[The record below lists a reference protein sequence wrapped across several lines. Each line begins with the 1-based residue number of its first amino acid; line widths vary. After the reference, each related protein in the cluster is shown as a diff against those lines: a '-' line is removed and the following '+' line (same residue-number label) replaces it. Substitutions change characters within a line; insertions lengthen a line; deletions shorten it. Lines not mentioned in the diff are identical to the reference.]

1 MIGPSSPGGITA
13 APADPVGGRVRL
25 LLLSLYTTQTLAL
38 MFFVAAL
45 IAILAEA
52 GADMDRLTLV
62 YMLGLVWPAKLLWAP
77 LVDRLRFGRAG
88 HYRVWAIIMQAAM
101 VVILAAMAGF
111 DPLDDFG
118 TVYALCLAL
127 ALLSATQDV
136 AVDGLACR
144 LLPAGARGSG
154 NALQISGGLLGTMAG
169 AGGVLAIYPHLGW
182 PGAMA
187 LLAAVTGISLV
198 QLLAF
203 REPASLTAVIMPP
216 PLRSRLAGL
225 RRPDVL
231 GWTILLLVWPA
242 GSGMAY
248 ALIMPALVEAGWSF
262 ERIGLV
268 VNVAGPAAGILGA
281 LATGR
286 LAGGIGRRPALIL
299 AALVQLAGIAAVAVP
314 VLGPIPETGDGWLPV
329 VAVCLYFLFYN
340 PGATVMAM
348 VMMDRAST
356 ARPATDYSLQ
366 STLHAAVGMG
376 SISAGSAI
384 AAAAGAGATLQAAA
398 AAGLLA
404 LVGAV
409 LLRHPAGERP

>member
-1 MIGPSSPGGITA
+1 MIRSSPPGSIA
-13 APADPVGGRVRL
+13 ATPADRVGGRERL

-52 GADMDRLTLV
+52 GADMDRLTQV

-77 LVDRLRFGRAG
+77 LVDRVRFGHAG
-88 HYRVWAIIMQAAM
+88 HYRAWAIIMQAAM
-101 VVILAAMAGF
+101 VVVLAVMAGF
-111 DPLDDFG
+111 DPLDDFS
-118 TVYALCLAL
+118 TVYVLCLAL

-144 LLPAGARGSG
+144 LLPVEARGSG
-154 NALQISGGLLGTMAG
+154 NALQIAGGLLGTMVG
-169 AGGVLAIYPHLGW
+169 AGGVLALYPHLGW

-187 LLAAVTGISLV
+187 LLAAVTGVSLV

-203 REPASLTAVIMPP
+203 REPGSVTAVITPP
-216 PLRSRLAGL
+216 PLRRRLAGL

-231 GWTILLLVWPA
+231 GWTALLLIWPA

-248 ALIMPALVEAGWSF
+248 ALIMPALVEAGWSM

-268 VNVAGPAAGILGA
+268 VNVAGPMAGILGA
-281 LATGR
+281 LAAGR
-286 LAGGIGRRPALIL
+286 IAGRIGRRPALIL
-299 AALVQLAGIAAVAVP
+299 AALVQLAGIAVVAVP
-314 VLGPIPETGDGWLPV
+314 VLSTGEGWLPV
-329 VAVCLYFLFYN
+329 AAVCLYFLFYN

-366 STLHAAVGMG
+366 ATFHAAVGMG
-376 SISAGSAI
+376 SISTGAAI
-384 AAAAGAGATLQAAA
+384 AAAGGAGATLQVAGI
-398 AAGLLA
+398 AGLLA
-404 LVGAV
+404 LMGAV
-409 LLRHPAGERP
+409 LLRHPSGGRS

>member
-1 MIGPSSPGGITA
+1 MIGPSSPGSITA
-13 APADPVGGRVRL
+13 APVDPVGGRVRL

-77 LVDRLRFGRAG
+77 LVDRVRFGPAG
-88 HYRVWAIIMQAAM
+88 HYRVWAIVMQTVM
-101 VVILAAMAGF
+101 VLVLAVMAGF
-111 DPLDDFG
+111 DPMEDFD
-118 TVYALCLAL
+118 TVYALCLVLAL
-127 ALLSATQDV
+127 ASATQDV

-144 LLPAGARGSG
+144 LLPEGARGSG

-169 AGGVLAIYPHLGW
+169 AGGVLALYPHLGW
-182 PGAMA
+182 AGAMA
-187 LLAAVTGISLV
+187 VLGVVTATSLV

-203 REPASLTAVIMPP
+203 REPGTAVAVIAPP
-216 PLRSRLAGL
+216 PLCARLAGL
-225 RRPDVL
+225 RRPGVL
-231 GWTILLLVWPA
+231 GWTALLLVWPA

-248 ALIMPALVEAGWSF
+248 ALIMPALVAAGWSL
-262 ERIGLV
+262 ERIGLA

-281 LATGR
+281 LAAGR
-286 LAGGIGRRPALIL
+286 IAGRIGRRPALIA
-299 AALVQLAGIAAVAVP
+299 AALAQLAGIAVIAVP
-314 VLGPIPETGDGWLPV
+314 VLGLMPESGGGWLPA

-348 VMMDRAST
+348 VMMDRTST

-376 SISAGSAI
+376 AISLGSAI
-384 AAAAGAGATLQAAA
+384 AAAGGAGVTIQAAA
-398 AAGLLA
+398 LAGMLA
-404 LVGAV
+404 LIGAG
-409 LLRHPAGERP
+409 LLRHPAGERV